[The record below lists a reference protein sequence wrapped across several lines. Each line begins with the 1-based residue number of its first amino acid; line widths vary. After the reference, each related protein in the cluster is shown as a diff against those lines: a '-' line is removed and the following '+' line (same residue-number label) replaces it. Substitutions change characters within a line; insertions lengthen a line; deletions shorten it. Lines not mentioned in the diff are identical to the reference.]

1 MERINWKLPVNIIT
15 LVIVCEFIYW
25 STSDLI
31 LFNTKT
37 LNHSLEFLYYTLP
50 AFLALALSFVMS
62 TFHKKMS
69 VFLHNL
75 LFVLTNTYIF
85 LCVLIL
91 LGGEYCDIKKNLD
104 AIYFSI
110 VTLLLVTTGFIL
122 VRRIIPKME
131 LTSIITVIIA
141 TIFSF
146 MDFIYLLMG
155 YRLFYPGNW

>member
-1 MERINWKLPVNIIT
+1 MERINWKTPINIIT
-15 LVIVCEFIYW
+15 LVVVCEFIYW

-37 LNHSLEFLYYTLP
+37 LNYDLEFLYYTMP
-50 AFLALALSFVMS
+50 AFIALALSIVMS
-62 TFHKKMS
+62 ILYTKIP
-69 VFLHNL
+69 VFVRNL

-104 AIYFSI
+104 AFYFSI
-110 VTLLLVTTGFIL
+110 VTFLLVTTGFIL
-122 VRRIIPKME
+122 VKRIIPKME
-131 LTSIITVIIA
+131 LINIITVITA

-146 MDFIYLLMG
+146 IDFLFLLIG
-155 YRLFYPGNW
+155 YKLFYPGNW